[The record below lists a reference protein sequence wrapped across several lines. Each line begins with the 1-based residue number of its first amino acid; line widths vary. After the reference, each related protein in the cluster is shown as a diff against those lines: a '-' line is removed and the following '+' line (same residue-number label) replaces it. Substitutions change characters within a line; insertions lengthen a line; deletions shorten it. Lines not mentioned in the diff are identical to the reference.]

1 MTLAF
6 QLCYEICHK
15 EGPREPERTETEWLL
30 AYADDVNILGQNIGT
45 IQKNTKALVYASKEV
60 GLEANSEKIK
70 YMLMSRK
77 KAGKKHG
84 MKKANTSFEGVAKFK
99 YLGIILTDQNCMQKE
114 IKSGLIQGMLATFRS
129 SVFCL
134 PAC

>member
-1 MTLAF
+1 
-6 QLCYEICHK
+6 
-15 EGPREPERTETEWLL
+15 
-30 AYADDVNILGQNIGT
+30 
-45 IQKNTKALVYASKEV
+45 
-60 GLEANSEKIK
+60 
-70 YMLMSRK
+70 MLMSRK

-84 MKKANTSFEGVAKFK
+84 MKKANTPFEGVAKFK

-114 IKSGLIQGMLATFRS
+114 IKSGLIQGMLATFQS